1 VEETVA
7 RDRFESE
14 AIRRRARVLLDLGRP
29 ADALA
34 EVRRALAI
42 SPLDPESLELEGL
55 CHLRLS
61 DHPEALRALGRA
73 IAEGPEAAHAHY
85 LYGFALREAGR
96 PPDAQAPFQEALRL
110 CPDEPV
116 YLRALAELYAD
127 LGRYVEA
134 LATARRA
141 TEVAPER
148 AANHVTYGY
157 VASAAGDK
165 PLARAEYERAVTL
178 DPNDSAAWN
187 NLGCL
192 DLEAG
197 HPLKARQRFRE
208 ALRLDPQGGRA
219 RRNLAMAAPRRA
231 PPRARSWDGVV
242 EELLHELVQAGAGRV
257 LLAALLFEA
266 SAAGGALVR
275 GGRTGA
281 ALSGLATLVAL
292 RAMGPAAIGPL
303 AVGAVVAGA
312 AWLVGRNRLA
322 TDRARVRAQ
331 LEAGRAEYDQL
342 WRAWLAG
349 ALTRDARDAALD
361 VLVEKI
367 AFELVEGK
375 P

>member
-1 VEETVA
+1 M
-7 RDRFESE
+7 RDRLAGE

-29 ADALA
+29 ADALV

-42 SPLDPESLELEGL
+42 SPLDPEALEIEGL

-61 DHPEALRALGRA
+61 DYPAALGSLGRA
-73 IAEGPEAAHAHY
+73 IAEAPDGAHAHY
-85 LYGFALREAGR
+85 LYGFALRESGRAG
-96 PPDAQAPFQEALRL
+96 DAEAPFRDALRL
-110 CPDEPV
+110 APDEPV

-127 LGRYVEA
+127 LGRYPEA
-134 LATARRA
+134 LASARRA

-165 PLARAEYERAVTL
+165 QLARAEYERAVTL

-197 HPLKARQRFRE
+197 RALRARLRFRE

-219 RRNLAMAAPRRA
+219 RRNLAMAAPRRP
-231 PPRARSWDGVV
+231 PPRTRSWDGTV
-242 EELLHELVQAGAGRV
+242 EEILRELIAAGARRT
-257 LLAALLFEA
+257 LLAAVLVEA
-266 SAAGGALVR
+266 PSAASALVR

-281 ALSGLATLVAL
+281 AISGVATLMAL

-303 AVGAVVAGA
+303 AVGALAAGA

-322 TDRARVRAQ
+322 ADRARVKAA
-331 LEAGRAEYDQL
+331 LTDGRAEFDTL
-342 WRAWLAG
+342 WAAWLAG
-349 ALTRDARDAALD
+349 GLGRDARDAAIDL
-361 VLVEKI
+361 LVEKI
-367 AFELVEGK
+367 AFELVEGST
-375 P
+375 